1 VDVWQVTSAR
11 VNRYTEELSLALPV
25 VGVSL
30 ENVTEEVLSSEFSA
44 GVGAGMAVES
54 NVLQDCDFVV
64 WSHDDGVT
72 NYNLGL

>member
-1 VDVWQVTSAR
+1 MGWMFWQVTSAR
-11 VNRYTEELSLALPV
+11 VNRYTEELSLALDDFPV

-30 ENVTEEVLSSEFSA
+30 ENVTEEMLSSEFSA

-64 WSHDDGVT
+64 WSQ
-72 NYNLGL
+72 